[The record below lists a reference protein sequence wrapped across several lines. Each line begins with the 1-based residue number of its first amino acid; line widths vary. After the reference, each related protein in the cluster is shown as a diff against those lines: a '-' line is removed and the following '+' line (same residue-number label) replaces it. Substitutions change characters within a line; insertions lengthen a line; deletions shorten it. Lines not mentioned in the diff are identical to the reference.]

1 MILGV
6 ELYEYLC
13 CCKPKLRWLMVLR
26 LYDEGLDLSER
37 RVWIGEIIR
46 VIGILSMLHTNSC
59 VDLELD
65 SEEKYF

>member
-1 MILGV
+1 
-6 ELYEYLC
+6 
-13 CCKPKLRWLMVLR
+13 MVLR